1 MKTIVILAALLG
13 LASPVIAQDY
23 APIILIDVSPP
34 MATPMIP
41 IQFPTPPQLFVPAP
55 VYVSPFINGVIP
67 APSYVFQSSSYA
79 VPYGS
84 PQWVGF

>member
-1 MKTIVILAALLG
+1 MKTIIILAALLG
-13 LASPVIAQDY
+13 LASPVMAQEY
-23 APIILIDVSPP
+23 APIILIDASPP

-41 IQFPTPPQLFVPAP
+41 MQFPTPPQLFAPAP
-55 VYVSPFINGVIP
+55 VVQTFTLPYQYLSVP
-67 APSYVFQSSSYA
+67 FQSSSYA

>member
-13 LASPVIAQDY
+13 LASPVTAQEY

-41 IQFPTPPQLFVPAP
+41 MQFPTPPQVFAPAP

-67 APSYVFQSSSYA
+67 SVPFQSSSYA